1 MSKFLDQIK
10 QVEAERERKR
20 LKNKPPQPAP
30 VTRAPQ
36 ENNAALTPD
45 SQTLTQESPTVI
57 AKNAASTNN
66 DTARPEK
73 EQSNITPALTKA
85 PARQAVG
92 FMVGLIGLSLCLAAL
107 AAVFYQE
114 HAKLITTAKAYSIA
128 IENLEKDMSRV
139 KTTLLEDEDKTSGI
153 ELKVQTLNSEIDKL
167 SQVANGMATQI
178 SALES
183 AKDNQQTTIEAL
195 LKEKDGFMNKI
206 AALQAG
212 LESLKETNNKKGQ

>member
-1 MSKFLDQIK
+1 
-10 QVEAERERKR
+10 
-20 LKNKPPQPAP
+20 
-30 VTRAPQ
+30 
-36 ENNAALTPD
+36 
-45 SQTLTQESPTVI
+45 
-57 AKNAASTNN
+57 
-66 DTARPEK
+66 
-73 EQSNITPALTKA
+73 
-85 PARQAVG
+85 
-92 FMVGLIGLSLCLAAL
+92 
-107 AAVFYQE
+107 
-114 HAKLITTAKAYSIA
+114 
-128 IENLEKDMSRV
+128 MSRV